1 MKRYILEVEVDEHGE
16 CFITLPDEMLDETG
30 WDVGTMLEWEE
41 ETDGSIVLHQINE
54 SRWKK
59 TASLNLRV
67 NPKWLHGLSSNSV
80 KD

>member
-30 WDVGTMLEWEE
+30 WDVGTTLEWEE

-54 SRWKK
+54 
-59 TASLNLRV
+59 
-67 NPKWLHGLSSNSV
+67 
-80 KD
+80 